1 MSMFWAMASNDTEN
15 RNWSEGDV
23 PDQSGRVVVVTGA
36 NTGIGYETAAV
47 LAYRG
52 AHVVLA
58 VRNLEKGNAALA
70 RIVAASPRADVT
82 LQQLD
87 LTSLDAIRS
96 AADALRAA
104 YPRIDLLI
112 NNAGVMWTPKQVTAD
127 GFELQFG
134 TNHLGH
140 FALTGL
146 LLDNLL
152 SVRDSRVVTVSSLG
166 HRLRAAIHFD
176 DLQWEHGYDRIAAYG
191 QSKLANL
198 LFTYELQ
205 RRLAANADARTIAV
219 AAHPGGSNTELAR
232 NLPGVFRPLKAV
244 LGPVL
249 FQSPA
254 MGALPTLR
262 AATDPAVQGGQY
274 YGPAGFLE
282 QRGRPKLVESSA
294 QSHDEESQRR
304 LWAVSEELTGV
315 SFPV

>member
-1 MSMFWAMASNDTEN
+1 MASNDTEN

-82 LQQLD
+82 LQKLD

-274 YGPAGFLE
+274 YGPPGFLE

-294 QSHDEESQRR
+294 QSHDEELQRR